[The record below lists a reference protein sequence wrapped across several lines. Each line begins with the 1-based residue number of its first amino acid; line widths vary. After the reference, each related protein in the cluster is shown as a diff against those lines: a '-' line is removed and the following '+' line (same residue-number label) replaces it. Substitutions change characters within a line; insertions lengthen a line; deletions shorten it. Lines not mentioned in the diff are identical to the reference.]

1 MASVLPLGIYGETSL
16 LRIYVW
22 SEHLLPRFVIINS
35 TMHAKRSPVIGHA
48 TAGPPDMV

>member
-1 MASVLPLGIYGETSL
+1 MASVLPLGIYSETSL

-22 SEHLLPRFVIINS
+22 SEHLPPRFVIINS

-48 TAGPPDMV
+48 TAGPTDMV